1 MIDQESLYRK
11 AIACYGFP
19 AQAAMA
25 VEECSELTN
34 AICKFRRGRVN
45 EDDII
50 TEIADVMIMCEQ
62 LASHFGKDKVA
73 LEKKKKLERLEER
86 LSKYD

>member
-1 MIDQESLYRK
+1 
-11 AIACYGFP
+11 
-19 AQAAMA
+19 
-25 VEECSELTN
+25 
-34 AICKFRRGRVN
+34 
-45 EDDII
+45 
-50 TEIADVMIMCEQ
+50 MIMCEQ